1 MFSTRL
7 FYCFL
12 TTLILIG
19 LSVETWASIPDA
31 FEFNFIQPKSTKVY
45 SRLGMVVSTQREASK
60 IGINILRQGGNA
72 VDAAV
77 AIGYAL
83 AVTDPCCGNLGGGGF
98 MLIQPREGKAVFLDF
113 RERAPL
119 KADANMYLNG
129 SSQTSRSGYLSV
141 AIPGTVMGLEA
152 ALTQYGTMNRSQ
164 IIKPAIELAEKG
176 FVLTQGDVANF
187 QKGLLK
193 IQKTDLAKIFLKPDG
208 NLYREGDRLI
218 QPQLASTLRQ
228 ISQGGANTFY
238 RGKIATDIVNSSNK
252 GGGILTQEDFTQYRI
267 KQSKPLYCNY
277 RGYQIITT
285 PPPGGGI
292 VLCELLNI
300 LEGYPLQK
308 TGLKTPLSLH
318 WFLDAMFYAFQ
329 DRNMYL
335 GDPDFVKI
343 PIERLSSKKYAA
355 KLRELIPVYYAA
367 SNPQKNTKLPIDGQT
382 THYSVVDRYGN
393 AVSVTYTLNS
403 YFGAGVMAQNTGFI
417 LNNEMDDFTTELG
430 KVNQFGLK
438 QGSNNLIQP
447 GKQPLS
453 SMTPTIVKKNNH
465 LFLVTGSPGGS
476 TIITTVLQI
485 ITNIIDYQFPLDKA
499 VNQPR
504 IHYQGIPNYVML
516 EKNGLP
522 QSTISALETRG
533 YIFNKTMSNWG
544 AAETILRDS
553 NGLLEGV
560 NDYRKPAGAALAE

>member
-1 MFSTRL
+1 MFNLKEESKQL
-7 FYCFL
+7 FKQAEDLLYNHL
-12 TTLILIG
+12 
-19 LSVETWASIPDA
+19 
-31 FEFNFIQPKSTKVY
+31 Y
-45 SRLGMVVSTQREASK
+45 S
-60 IGINILRQGGNA
+60 
-72 VDAAV
+72 D
-77 AIGYAL
+77 
-83 AVTDPCCGNLGGGGF
+83 
-98 MLIQPREGKAVFLDF
+98 
-113 RERAPL
+113 
-119 KADANMYLNG
+119 
-129 SSQTSRSGYLSV
+129 
-141 AIPGTVMGLEA
+141 
-152 ALTQYGTMNRSQ
+152 
-164 IIKPAIELAEKG
+164 
-176 FVLTQGDVANF
+176 
-187 QKGLLK
+187 QKGMLK